1 MESPPQSGSIGAEAL
16 KHIAPG
22 SSISVA
28 YHPSFGPYDDL
39 LFLELDEKLLP
50 DVLNERCAMTDN
62 QLLVTLSLPSAS
74 PICVFNFNMITTLFQ
89 GGLERT
95 A

>member
-1 MESPPQSGSIGAEAL
+1 MELPPQLGSRGAEAL

-50 DVLNERCAMTDN
+50 DVLNERCILTKN
-62 QLLVTLSLPSAS
+62 QLLVTLSLLSDS
-74 PICVFNFNMITTLFQ
+74 PICCIIIFNHDFYSIS
-89 GGLERT
+89 GWS
-95 A
+95 